1 MMKQIRQRFIRIALL
16 CLTLAMLLVAGSI
29 NAVHMVNTVRELH
42 TTLDYLVE
50 NENAISEEKQKKFGQ
65 QNNERGEHNGFEEHR
80 EDSIPTGDSAQL
92 GKQKGHNHMQ
102 NTLEESRYFIAIQR
116 TDGELFL
123 GSGTKETDY
132 SESELL
138 AIAQT
143 VFDSGRLSGNTGNY
157 LYRVT
162 EKSDGA
168 RVAVFLNAESKYSE
182 IATLAIISLSACV
195 AGILLAWLM
204 VALLSNKAIKPMVE
218 NIERQKQFI
227 TDAGH
232 ELKTPLTVISANMD
246 VLTMDMGPNEW
257 VQSTQ
262 KQVSN
267 MRKLVNE
274 LIYLSRMDEADSH
287 LEQSVFDFS
296 GAVEDVAAP
305 FAGMAEFNGKNLLV
319 NAGENIKICGD
330 EQALRR
336 LTGSLCENAVKY
348 APEDSDIVISL
359 TRSGKNIVGSTENDV
374 KEPLS
379 EEALSH
385 LFDRFYRGDASR
397 SKESNSGFGIGL
409 SIARAITEKHG
420 GTIKA
425 RITEN
430 GRLQITCTLPEG

>member
-359 TRSGKNIVGSTENDV
+359 TRSGKNIVFSTENDV

>member
-1 MMKQIRQRFIRIALL
+1 M
-16 CLTLAMLLVAGSI
+16 
-29 NAVHMVNTVRELH
+29 
-42 TTLDYLVE
+42 
-50 NENAISEEKQKKFGQ
+50 
-65 QNNERGEHNGFEEHR
+65 
-80 EDSIPTGDSAQL
+80 
-92 GKQKGHNHMQ
+92 
-102 NTLEESRYFIAIQR
+102 
-116 TDGELFL
+116 
-123 GSGTKETDY
+123 
-132 SESELL
+132 
-138 AIAQT
+138 
-143 VFDSGRLSGNTGNY
+143 
-157 LYRVT
+157 T

-359 TRSGKNIVGSTENDV
+359 TRSGKNIVFSTENDV